1 MKPTRETQ
9 AAIYARAAKRGQFT
23 STLGRAVTL
32 AILFGGIVLML
43 LPLYVMIVM
52 ALKTQAEL
60 GTTDIWSWPKAP
72 TFDNFKEVIANPNLN
87 FALFLRNTAVI
98 TVVST
103 TGVLFSS
110 AVVAYGF
117 SRLEFAG
124 KNRLFLVLL
133 ATMMLPGIVTMIPT
147 YVMFAKIYWV
157 DTFLPLTVPAW
168 LGGGAFNIFLLRQ
181 FFLSIPRDLD
191 EAAILDGASH
201 WTIFSKVIMPL
212 SGPALATVGLFS
224 FIGAW
229 KDFMGPL
236 IYLND
241 ASKLTLE
248 VGLRA
253 YAGYQAERWHLV
265 MAGSVLVMIPIIILF
280 FVGQRWFVKGIVM
293 TGLK

>member
-1 MKPTRETQ
+1 MQLDKQSQ
-9 AAIYARAAKRGQFT
+9 ATIYARAAKRGQIT
-23 STLGRAVTL
+23 STIGRLITL

-52 ALKTQAEL
+52 ALKTPGEL
-60 GTTDIWSWPKAP
+60 GASDIWSWPKAP
-72 TFDNFKEVIANPNLN
+72 TLDNFVEVITNTNLN
-87 FALFLRNTAVI
+87 FTLFLRNTAVI

-103 TGVLFSS
+103 AGVLFSS

-191 EAAILDGASH
+191 EAAILDGANH

-253 YAGYQAERWHLV
+253 YAGFQAEKWHLV

>member
-1 MKPTRETQ
+1 MQVNKQSQ
-9 AAIYARAAKRGQFT
+9 AAIYAKAAKRGQIT
-23 STLGRAVTL
+23 STIGRVMTL
-32 AILFGGIVLML
+32 AILFGGIILML

-52 ALKTQAEL
+52 ALKTPGEL
-60 GTTDIWSWPKAP
+60 GATDIWSWPKAP
-72 TFDNFKEVIANPNLN
+72 TLENFKEVLTNTNLN
-87 FALFLRNTAVI
+87 FALFLKNTAVI

-103 TGVLFSS
+103 AGVLFSS

-147 YVMFAKIYWV
+147 YVVFAKIYWV

-253 YAGYQAERWHLV
+253 YAGFQAEKWHLV

-280 FVGQRWFVKGIVM
+280 FIGQRWFVKGIVM

>member
-1 MKPTRETQ
+1 MQLDKNSQ
-9 AAIYARAAKRGQFT
+9 AAIYAKAAKKGQAV
-23 STLGRAVTL
+23 STIGRIVTL

-52 ALKTQAEL
+52 ALKTQAEM
-60 GTTDIWSWPKAP
+60 GTTDIWSWPNAP
-72 TFDNFKEVIANPNLN
+72 TFDNFKEVLGNTNLN
-87 FALFLRNTAVI
+87 FALFLKNTTII
-98 TVVST
+98 TVLST
-103 TGVLFSS
+103 AGVLFSS

-201 WTIFSKVIMPL
+201 WTIFSKVILPL

-224 FIGAW
+224 FIGSW